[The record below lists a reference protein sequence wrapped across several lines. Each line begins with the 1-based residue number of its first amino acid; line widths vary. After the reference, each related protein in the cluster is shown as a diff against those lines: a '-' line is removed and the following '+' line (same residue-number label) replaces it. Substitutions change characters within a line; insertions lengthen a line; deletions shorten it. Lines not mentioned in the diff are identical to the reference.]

1 MFEILQARIER
12 DRPSW
17 DRVAF
22 WPVTDAAKNGIG
34 YEPLIYAVKPS
45 QILAAWMVTGIY
57 PQAGGGF
64 DRMHE
69 LPVIGE
75 SRERQM
81 VFDVARALVQAE
93 EIELLANE
101 AETFRKRAD
110 DLRQLRSIADPNT
123 AAALGSVFMGV
134 ARDRA
139 DMGLPT
145 HMQLAFTSDGI
156 LTVNGKWSSRRPED
170 AITSWGLEAAQ
181 ELNRLNRQQGRTRA
195 KRNLK
200 KS

>member
-1 MFEILQARIER
+1 MPTMFEILQARIDK
-12 DRPSW
+12 DRPTW
-17 DRVAF
+17 DRVGF
-22 WPVTDAAKNGIG
+22 WPVTSEAQNVIG
-34 YEPLIYAVKPS
+34 GHPLIYAVKPS
-45 QILAAWMVTGIY
+45 QMLAAWMVTGIY
-57 PQAGGGF
+57 PKAGGGF
-64 DRMHE
+64 DNMHE
-69 LPVIGE
+69 LPVIGD

-93 EIELLANE
+93 EIELLASE
-101 AETFRKRAD
+101 AETFRKHAD

-123 AAALGSVFMGV
+123 AATLGSVFMGV

-156 LTVNGKWSSRRPED
+156 LTVNGKWSSRRAED

-181 ELNRLNRQQGRTRA
+181 ELNRLNRQQARSRT
-195 KRNLK
+195 KK